1 MLCKAHLRGLE
12 NTDLDYWSAEANFAT
27 VGADLSAKVGVF
39 VSYGRTLYT
48 SATMRQIWITKEG
61 QPEKLQIQDAPEP
74 IPKNGEV
81 RIRVQAIGVNYEDI
95 LGRLGMDKSAPEIP
109 YVPGFEVSGIVDR
122 VSQGVGDLK
131 EGDAVFAYTRYGGY
145 SDVICVPYRQVFR
158 RFNWMSAEDAV
169 ALPMNY
175 LAAYIMLVVMGA
187 LRTKDK
193 VLIHQASGGLGMAA
207 LDICSILGAET
218 FGTAVTEKHD
228 FLYKRGLDNPIDFR
242 RIDYEREIMTLT
254 EQQGVQ
260 IVIDTL
266 GGMHWPK
273 NYRLLAPAGRLVHA
287 GNRSL
292 VPEGKPS
299 WRANLRGLIMLPFYT
314 PLKLMRD
321 NKSVMGINMVRLWES
336 PESQRNWMKQI
347 IAWYDE
353 ALLRPNID
361 KTFRF
366 EEAVDAHHYVQ
377 EGENVGKVVLIP

>member
-1 MLCKAHLRGLE
+1 
-12 NTDLDYWSAEANFAT
+12 
-27 VGADLSAKVGVF
+27 
-39 VSYGRTLYT
+39 
-48 SATMRQIWITKEG
+48 MRQIWITKAG
-61 QPEKLQIQDAPEP
+61 QPDKLQIQDAPEP

-95 LGRLGMDKSAPEIP
+95 LGRLGMDKSAPETP
-109 YVPGFEVSGIVDR
+109 YVPGFEVSGVVDR

-145 SDVICVPYRQVFR
+145 SDVICVPYQQVFR

-193 VLIHQASGGLGMAA
+193 VLIHQASGGLGMAT

-228 FLYKRGLDNPIDFR
+228 FLYKRGLDNPIDSR

-266 GGMHWPK
+266 GGVHWPK
-273 NYRLLAPAGRLVHA
+273 NYRLLAPAGRLVYA

-336 PESQRNWMKQI
+336 PDSQRNWMKQI

-353 ALLRPNID
+353 ALLRPYID

-366 EEAVDAHHYVQ
+366 EEAVDAHRYVQ
-377 EGENVGKVVLIP
+377 EGKNLGKVVLIP